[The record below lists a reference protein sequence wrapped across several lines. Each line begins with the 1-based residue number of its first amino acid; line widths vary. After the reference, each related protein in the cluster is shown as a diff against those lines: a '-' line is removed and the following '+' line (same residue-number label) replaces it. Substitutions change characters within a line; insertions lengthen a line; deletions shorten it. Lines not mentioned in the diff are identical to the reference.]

1 MSELDMTRHAQEIVE
16 QGFTIIEGFLTAAE
30 VARAQESVY
39 SVAPSWEQHA
49 SDPERHPVPSRLQY
63 EFPDFPVAVQSNVVR
78 ADLLSLIEAVI
89 GTPDLRLSLSFLW
102 FKYASA
108 GFREQELHSDMMN
121 QTLTYPRNDGIYR
134 QVIGALY
141 YTDVPVELSPTCVL
155 SREIDELTPGGDIFR
170 PRSAYPDYYEREVK
184 VAVPAGSL
192 LLYGLS
198 TFHRGGALTAEEGLR
213 VSHHFAFRS
222 SAVEWGQWRGWAKEA
237 LKPELA
243 DFLTQATP
251 RQRNLLGFPLPGDPF
266 WTSDVLKGVAARYPA
281 MDLTPYREA
290 LRDASRPVGNGTPSV
305 AD

>member
-1 MSELDMTRHAQEIVE
+1 MSARTLRENEEGQLMSGLSVMRHARELVE
-16 QGFTIIEGFLTAAE
+16 QGFTIVEGFLSPDE
-30 VARAQESVY
+30 VARAQEIAY

-49 SDPERHPVPSRLQY
+49 NDPERYPVPSRLQY
-63 EFPDFPVAVQSNVVR
+63 EFPDFPAALQDNVVR
-78 ADLLSLIEAVI
+78 ADLLALLEEVI

-121 QTLTYPRNDGIYR
+121 QTLTYPRDDGIYR
-134 QVIGALY
+134 QVVGALY
-141 YTDVPVELSPTCVL
+141 YTDVPDDLSPTCVL
-155 SREIDELTPGGDIFR
+155 SRQVDELAPGGDIHR
-170 PRSAYPDYYEREVK
+170 RRADHPDHYEREVK

-198 TFHRGGALTAEEGLR
+198 TFHRGGALTAAAGLR

-222 SAVEWGQWRGWAKEA
+222 SAVEWGQWRGWAKEG

-243 DFLTQATP
+243 SFLTQATP

-266 WTSDVLKGVAARYPA
+266 WTKDVLTGLAARYPD
-281 MDLTPYREA
+281 MDLAPYREA
-290 LRDASRPVGNGTPSV
+290 LA
-305 AD
+305 

>member
-1 MSELDMTRHAQEIVE
+1 MSGLDTARHARELVE
-16 QGFTIIEGFLTAAE
+16 QGFTIVEGFLSAEE
-30 VARAQESVY
+30 VAQAQKSAY
-39 SVAPSWEQHA
+39 SVAPSWAEHA
-49 SDPERHPVPSRLQY
+49 GDPERHPVPSRLQY
-63 EFPDFPVAVQSNVVR
+63 EFPDFPTALQNNVVR
-78 ADLLSLIEAVI
+78 EDLLGLLEDVI

-121 QTLTYPRNDGIYR
+121 QTLTYPRDDGIYR

-141 YTDVPVELSPTCVL
+141 YTDVPEDLSPTCVL
-155 SREIDELTPGGDIFR
+155 SRQVDELKPGGDVFR
-170 PRSAYPDYYEREVK
+170 RRVDHPGHYEREVK

-198 TFHRGGALTAEEGLR
+198 TLHRGGALTAKEGLR

-243 DFLTQATP
+243 EFLSQGTP

-266 WTSDVLKGVAARYPA
+266 WTKDVLTGLAARYPE
-281 MDLTPYREA
+281 MDLTPYVEGLPTERAE
-290 LRDASRPVGNGTPSV
+290 VG
-305 AD
+305 A